1 MLRKKSFYS
10 LAIAAFW
17 LCSSIGQADDL
28 IEKAAATSKLKTF
41 SSLLEQADLV
51 ETLNGEE
58 PFTIFTPTDEAFAEL
73 PATTLQYLLKTE
85 NKEQLARVIN
95 YHIVPGRLTEMDVAN
110 IDAPQMARTA
120 NGQRLPIRIEQGE
133 FRAGPAKVMSRPIPC
148 SNGLIYLIDQV
159 LLPPELQ
166 TEEAI
171 KMKLKEADSTSVL
184 EALRAVPDGRF
195 SLFLEAVEASGGDQ
209 DWAQSAPSGNWTLF
223 VPTNNAFSRLSQ
235 VEKSALFDPKN
246 RESLRQLLDWHALP
260 KLQPW
265 SFEFSSG
272 ERGAVMVSRQSDRFV
287 LDVLSSG
294 LVFVYQ
300 LRSANIPR
308 EREEPFKAR
317 ILAGDIQ
324 VGGTLVNIIDRV
336 IVPRELEGKI
346 LSSQAYRETDVV
358 EFNAGADA
366 RDNARQVL
374 QEMLQKAQQL
384 DQKGEMAMYQMGLQM
399 LEDVL
404 PVSRN
409 GVIVDGADMSTPTN
423 VRQRLQTRLS
433 DLDRVWYGN
442 FMNNSPAGKSLSDP
456 LPEFYSVTSTGNSNQ
471 PADKIS
477 NNAETPAANRKASD
491 IQNVVSTPQ
500 TPSPS
505 ANPII
510 NSDLAWCEVLEKEV
524 DEKVVT
530 NPAQRAAITATG
542 LPWRVRDKASGIEM
556 LLVPPGQFKM
566 GRTSGDQEAKAN
578 ELPTHSVTLT
588 KSYYLGR
595 YEVTQ
600 SQWSRIM
607 KDETPIR
614 RPQSGPANIQI
625 FGEFRGEKGT
635 MIQGKGTSE
644 QQPNGAIVF
653 NLSPEPSNKEP
664 LKAANLGAEIP
675 ALASWA
681 QCSEFCRKTGL
692 RLPSEAEWEFACR
705 SGVEAPRYGELD
717 QIAWHRGNADG
728 TFYPVGTKRANGLG
742 FHDMIGNAWEW
753 VNDWYSEYTRSPKT
767 DPTGPASGTSRIV
780 RGGYFDY
787 EDGFCRSSLR
797 YSIDTPEFNN
807 SIGFRVARNP

>member
-58 PFTIFTPTDEAFAEL
+58 PFTIFTPTNEAFAEL

>member
-797 YSIDTPEFNN
+797 YSIDTPEFSN